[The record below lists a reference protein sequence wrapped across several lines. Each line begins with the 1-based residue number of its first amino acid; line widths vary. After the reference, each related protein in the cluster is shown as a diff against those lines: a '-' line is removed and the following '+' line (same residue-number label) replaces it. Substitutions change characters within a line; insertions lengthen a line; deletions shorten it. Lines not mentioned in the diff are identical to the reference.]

1 MAGRLSQLPLPW
13 IPDGAAEVAR
23 GVGLESLPG
32 GGGAVWVHGLMTF
45 CWDGGDEAG
54 RRLAAVQLAELKA
67 ATQQQIADAFGIG
80 IVTLWRWLDGYRRG
94 GLAGLAAGKR
104 GPKGPSK
111 LTPELTQ
118 MIRELAAA
126 GKSQAAIAAAA
137 GVSTFA
143 VRTALDRVPARRP
156 APGAPAAADGTAG
169 GNTAGAGGEP
179 AWAQDELPVLPGP
192 VPRDGERALARF
204 GLLGEGAAPVF
215 TPGARYP
222 LAGLLLALPALAGT
236 GLIQAARDVYGR
248 LKDGFY
254 GLETM
259 LVLLVF
265 LALLREPRA
274 EGATRV
280 PPAALGR
287 VLGLDRAPEVKTIR
301 RKLAELAAAGKAA
314 DWQLA
319 IARHHATAHPGTL
332 GFLYID
338 GHTRAYFGTRDVQ
351 KMHVARLKFPGPAT
365 EETWVAD
372 DRGDPLLVVLAEP
385 SSSLAAQ
392 IKTLLPQLRAVCG
405 DGARPVLCFD
415 RGGWSPDL
423 FAHILAAG
431 FDLLT
436 YRKAEAGKD
445 LPAIC
450 DSQFTTVTWT
460 GDDGREREYDL
471 AETQTTLPVTSGE
484 HKGDVLTLRQVTR
497 HDKDRQVHILTSR
510 AAAALPAP
518 AVIWRM
524 TSRWREENYF
534 RYARA
539 HFALDALDSYA
550 VTPDDPARLVPNPAK
565 KTASAAVTAAKKDLA
580 AAQAA
585 REGKLAALR
594 SPAPGTTTVIT
605 NATLASLDAPVDAA
619 RRKLGTAQAAAKAI
633 PARIPLSQ
641 HNPGMVRLDAQT
653 KLITHSI
660 RMAAYNA
667 ETILARALNGHYA
680 RAGDEAYALI
690 REALTASGDIIP
702 DGGTLTIRLDPLT
715 AARRTRAIAA
725 LCAQLNA
732 TQTRYPG
739 TQLILR
745 YQIKDHPG
753 TT

>member
-1 MAGRLSQLPLPW
+1 MAGMLSQLPLPW

-23 GVGLESLPG
+23 GVGLESLPD

-67 ATQQQIADAFGIG
+67 AAQQQIADAFGIG
-80 IVTLWRWLDGYRRG
+80 IVTLWRWLAGYRRD

-111 LTPELTQ
+111 LTPELTGR
-118 MIRELAAA
+118 IGELAAA

-143 VRTALDRVPARRP
+143 VRTALGRVPARRP
-156 APGAPAAADGTAG
+156 VPGAPDAAAG
-169 GNTAGAGGEP
+169 GNTAGAGGEA
-179 AWAQDELPVLPGP
+179 AWTQDELPVLPVLPDP

-215 TPGARYP
+215 AAGARYP

-236 GLIQAARDVYGR
+236 GLLETARSTYGR
-248 LKDGFY
+248 LKGGFY

-301 RKLAELAAAGKAA
+301 RKLGELAAAGKAA

-319 IARHHATAHPGTL
+319 IARHHAQERPGTL

-338 GHTRAYFGTRDVQ
+338 GHTRAYFGTRQVQ

-365 EETWVAD
+365 EETWVTD

-392 IKTLLPQLRAVCG
+392 IKALLPDLRAITG
-405 DGARPVLCFD
+405 PDAKPVLCFD

-423 FAHILAAG
+423 FAHVTAAG

-445 LPAIC
+445 IPAI
-450 DSQFTTVTWT
+450 SGSEFTTMTWT
-460 GDDGREREYDL
+460 GDDGRERGYDL
-471 AETQTTLPVTSGE
+471 AETSISLPVASGE
-484 HKGDVLTLRQVTR
+484 HKGEVLTLRQVTR
-497 HDKDRQVHILTSR
+497 RDKDRQVHILTSR
-510 AAAALPAP
+510 DAALLPAP

-524 TSRWREENYF
+524 TCRWREENYF

-550 VTPDDPARLVPNPAK
+550 VTPDDPGRRVPNPAK
-565 KTASAAVTAAKKDLA
+565 KTASAAVTAANKDLA
-580 AAQAA
+580 AAGAA
-585 REGKLAALR
+585 RQDKLAALR
-594 SPAPGTTTVIT
+594 SPAPGTAALIT
-605 NATLASLDAPVDAA
+605 NAMLAGLDAPVDAA
-619 RRKLGTAQAAAKAI
+619 RRKLDAARAAARAV
-633 PARIPLSQ
+633 PAKIPLSQ
-641 HNPGMVRLDAQT
+641 HNPDMVKLDAQT
-653 KLITHSI
+653 KLITHAI

-715 AARRTRAIAA
+715 APRRTRALAA
-725 LCAQLNA
+725 LCDQLNA
-732 TQTRYPG
+732 TATRYPG
-739 TQLILR
+739 TQLTLH
-745 YQIKDHPG
+745 YEIKDHPG